1 MTRRTATRRVDRET
15 SGAIELDAALEAYL
29 NGGDPEDSLRAAGL
43 VIGSTVPLDPEL
55 ALVIAALTG
64 CSCELADYDDAG
76 RAVRRWFALMEE
88 DGARH

>member
-15 SGAIELDAALEAYL
+15 SGAIELSAALEAYL
-29 NGGDPEDSLRAAGL
+29 NGGDPEDLLRAAGL
-43 VIGSTVPLDPEL
+43 VIGSTVPLDPER

-64 CSCELADYDDAG
+64 CSCELADYDAG
-76 RAVRRWFALMEE
+76 RAVRRWFALMEV